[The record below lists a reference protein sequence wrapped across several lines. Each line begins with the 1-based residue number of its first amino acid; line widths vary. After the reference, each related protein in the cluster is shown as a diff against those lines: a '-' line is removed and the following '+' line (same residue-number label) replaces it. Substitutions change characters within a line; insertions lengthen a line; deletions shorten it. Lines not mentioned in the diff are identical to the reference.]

1 MNAETAW
8 YATDRKDNALV
19 TATKAAEANVKQVI
33 TSIAAAFSGAATKT
47 LIIKEGTTA
56 KITLD
61 VVNSLQLDN
70 LELEFAAG
78 AAVSAELAASGASGV
93 YGSVLLNGYTK

>member
-8 YATDRKDNALV
+8 YATARESNA
-19 TATKAAEANVKQVI
+19 TATANKAAEANSKHVI
-33 TSIAAAFSGAATKT
+33 TAIYAGFSGASNKT
-47 LIIKEGTTA
+47 LLIKEGATT

-61 VVNSLQLDN
+61 VVNSLSIEG

-78 AAVSAELAASGASGV
+78 AAVSAELAAGGSGI